1 MGLTCRFLGHTFG
14 DSEIE
19 HTREER
25 GNEVVATVKK
35 TRTCKRCNIEQVIS
49 QNKEVTSIRPTET
62 PETNLS
68 DNTETDASSDGW
80 ESAPDHEHVR
90 ADDSVETTQDDSP
103 VNDAVILNN
112 ESTEQDEAQWPTDIE
127 TPPHD
132 AGKPTAGEQTGES
145 VQKKHDDTG
154 AEILDSDTDT
164 NTDPHSET
172 TEETSATSNVE
183 IGQETTANNNHKTS
197 PTRTRKEWPPSG
209 RDTVNGESLA
219 SATSWPDTSDEDE
232 GYTARPDTDSVSI
245 EFGGEG
251 LTPQV
256 ENRQMNDETA
266 VSVDESLHARKNTR
280 EQTQNET
287 KKQPFV
293 RASEA
298 NKPESTVPDSHVE
311 LYCPHCEH
319 SHPAD
324 ISSMRAGDICPE
336 CQNGYIDE
344 RKR

>member
-164 NTDPHSET
+164 NTDPHSERRPRIT
-172 TEETSATSNVE
+172 IIRHHQPVLEKNGHQADAILSMEKVWHLRHR
-183 IGQETTANNNHKTS
+183 GQTHQTRMKDILHDQIPTACQS
-197 PTRTRKEWPPSG
+197 
-209 RDTVNGESLA
+209 SL
-219 SATSWPDTSDEDE
+219 
-232 GYTARPDTDSVSI
+232 V
-245 EFGGEG
+245 
-251 LTPQV
+251 
-256 ENRQMNDETA
+256 
-266 VSVDESLHARKNTR
+266 
-280 EQTQNET
+280 
-287 KKQPFV
+287 V
-293 RASEA
+293 R
-298 NKPESTVPDSHVE
+298 
-311 LYCPHCEH
+311 
-319 SHPAD
+319 
-324 ISSMRAGDICPE
+324 G
-336 CQNGYIDE
+336 
-344 RKR
+344 